1 MSDIHLQELRAKAVA
16 AINSGHV
23 AAFQEG
29 TVTTSF
35 DGIHLHFHFPLDP
48 RIDQILTAVHQIQTT
63 DQQIQTTEQ
72 GIGAQMA
79 TAEEVLANLQ
89 AAASQSADTQQSV
102 ILLLNQLH
110 AEAVAA
116 INSGNLDAFQAV
128 ADALNNGSSTLAA
141 AVVADADPNAAPPAT
156 TPPVDTGTGAGVGET
171 GTPPPDGG
179 GLDTGTVTGGT
190 PPDTGNPPAAV

>member
-1 MSDIHLQELRAKAVA
+1 MSD
-16 AINSGHV
+16 
-23 AAFQEG
+23 
-29 TVTTSF
+29 
-35 DGIHLHFHFPLDP
+35 IHLHFHFPPPDP
-48 RIDQILTAVHQIQTT
+48 RIDQILTAVHQLQVT
-63 DQQIQTTEQ
+63 DQQLQITDQ

-89 AAASQSADTQQSV
+89 AAASRTGDVEQSV
-102 ILLLNQLH
+102 VLLLQELH

-116 INSGNLDAFQAV
+116 INSGNVAAFQAV
-128 ADALNNGSSTLAA
+128 ADTLQNNADTLAA
-141 AVVADADPNAAPPAT
+141 AVVANPDPNAAPAGGTPAPAAGT
-156 TPPVDTGTGAGVGET
+156 TPTDTGTGAGVGET